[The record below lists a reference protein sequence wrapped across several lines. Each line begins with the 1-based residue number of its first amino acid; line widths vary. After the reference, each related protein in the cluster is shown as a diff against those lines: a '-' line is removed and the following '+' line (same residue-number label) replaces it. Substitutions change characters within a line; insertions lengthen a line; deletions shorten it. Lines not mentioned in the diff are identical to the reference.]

1 MDFVTS
7 VALLILVHKSCEQSL
22 LYVNKLLRYVNH
34 VTFLKV

>member
-22 LYVNKLLRYVNH
+22 SHVNTLLRYVIH
-34 VTFLKV
+34 VTFFKV